1 MKMEDIARLAG
12 VSRQTVSAVM
22 NGKSWVTEATR
33 RRVMDVVAAHNY
45 SPNQHAVSL
54 VGGSSSLIGVVL
66 RDIGNPF
73 YSQVALGIESV
84 ARAKGYSLLYYN
96 TFESHATEVAAIQS
110 LLAYNVAGVI
120 ISPVLVGVDLK
131 HLWDFRQRGKV
142 LVALDQIPGMQSHCV
157 AFTNEEAAYE
167 ATQYLISMGH
177 RRLGYLGGP
186 ETSASNQA
194 RLMGFKRCL
203 VDNGLSPDAATI
215 LTNGATPEDRNRIAR
230 QALSIE
236 KSRRPTALLC
246 FNDLL
251 AISVY
256 KNAHDL
262 DLDIPDDISVVGI
275 DDIEMAELL
284 GPPLT
289 TMRLHAREAGAAAA
303 ELAIE
308 AIAADDPPKAPTQ
321 RIFEPKLV
329 ERGSVKRAGK

>member
-33 RRVMDVVAAHNY
+33 RRVMEVVEAHNY
-45 SPNQHAVSL
+45 APNQHAVSL

-96 TFESHATEVAAIQS
+96 TFESHATEVSAIQS
-110 LLAYNVAGVI
+110 ALAYNVAGVI

-142 LVALDQIPGMQSHCV
+142 LVSLDQIPGMQTHYV

-167 ATQYLISMGH
+167 ATQYLVGLGH
-177 RRLGYLGGP
+177 KRIGYLGGP
-186 ETSASNQA
+186 ESSASNQA

-203 VDNGLSPDAATI
+203 VDKGMSPDSAVIVGNAT
-215 LTNGATPEDRNRIAR
+215 TPEDRNRA
-230 QALSIE
+230 AHEVLSME
-236 KSRRPTALLC
+236 KSKRPTAVLC

-256 KNAHDL
+256 KSAHDL
-262 DLDIPDDISVVGI
+262 GMRIPDDISVVGM

-308 AIAADDPPKAPTQ
+308 AIASSDPQKAPKQ
-321 RIFEPKLV
+321 RIFEPKLI
-329 ERGSVKRAGK
+329 ERGSVKKAGK

>member
-33 RRVMDVVAAHNY
+33 ARVMQVVAAHNY

-54 VGGSSSLIGVVL
+54 VGGSSRLIGVVL

-84 ARAKGYSLLYYN
+84 ARGRGYSLLYYN
-96 TFESHATEVAAIQS
+96 TFESHSAEVGAIQS

-120 ISPVLVGVDLK
+120 ISPVLIGVDLK

-142 LVALDQIPGMQSHCV
+142 LVALDQIPGMQTHCV
-157 AFTNEEAAYE
+157 EFTNEQAAYE
-167 ATQYLISMGH
+167 ATQFLVQMGH
-177 RRLGYLGGP
+177 RRIGYLGGP
-186 ETSASNQA
+186 ESSASNQA
-194 RLMGFKRCL
+194 RMMGFKRCL
-203 VDNGLSPDAATI
+203 VDNGMSPDAAI
-215 LTNGATPEDRNRIAR
+215 IMGNGIEAEDRNRIAH
-230 QALSIE
+230 ALLSLE
-236 KSRRPTALLC
+236 PARRPTAVLC
-246 FNDLL
+246 FNDLI

-256 KNAHDL
+256 KNAHAL
-262 DLDIPDDISVVGI
+262 GLRIPEDISVVGM
-275 DDIEMAELL
+275 DDIDMAELL

-289 TMRLHAREAGAAAA
+289 TVRLHAREAGAAAA
-303 ELAIE
+303 ELAID
-308 AIAADDPPKAPTQ
+308 AIDADGQQPPQQ

-329 ERGSVKRAGK
+329 ERGSVQRLKG